1 MALTTGKLKIRAV
14 DVGTEVNNKV
24 PISGNR
30 GDLAGYESTAT
41 LTSSST
47 TITNSSRDSIV
58 WNSTGTITV
67 ANGTSG
73 QAWIKVVMLQ
83 QVPTSVTLGSNWGW
97 VGGSVPTLT
106 ANGILVLGWNGVKGV
121 ANFLGVS

>member
-1 MALTTGKLKIRAV
+1 MTLTTGKLKIRSV
-14 DVGTEVNNKV
+14 DVGAEVNDKV
-24 PISGNR
+24 PISGDR
-30 GDLAGYESTAT
+30 GDLAGYESTTT
-41 LTSSST
+41 LTSST

-83 QVPTSVTLGSNWGW
+83 KVPTSVTLGSNWGW
-97 VGGSVPTLT
+97 VGGSFPTLT
-106 ANGILVLGWNGVKGV
+106 ANGILVFGWNGVKGV